1 MLDVYATV
9 AFVSQTAVKCH
20 HSLNDNIMYKYV
32 R

>member
-1 MLDVYATV
+1 MLDAYATV